1 MSSLDDVNP
10 KYIEN
15 VIREYNA
22 FNQISKSDIIDFF
35 DKKEID
41 LYKNGMK
48 EALYKTRKMTKHE
61 MDELGIIDQVSK
73 INISSQDI
81 DIPDPT
87 NLLYALIYIRRLSY
101 LFIHENELDNIAEG
115 NEFIPIMIEGLY
127 IKKLTNAQ
135 NKGQLLIN
143 YENYKKALLKL
154 CENDRHQQINFVDA
168 YNMQDALV
176 TYYLEN
182 KKDFYHYVKLNKKEI
197 QKHMKKYGKNNIDY
211 SANNL
216 NDVFGM
222 SDILTSAQKVYK
234 KERPNY

>member
-22 FNQISKSDIIDFF
+22 FSQIDRNGIIDFF
-35 DKKEID
+35 NDKEID

-61 MDELGIIDQVSK
+61 MDNLGIIDQIYK
-73 INISSQDI
+73 INLDSRELDVPEPI
-81 DIPDPT
+81 
-87 NLLYALIYIRRLSY
+87 NLLYALIFIRRLSY
-101 LFIHENELDNIAEG
+101 LFIHENELDNIAKS

-135 NKGQLLIN
+135 NKNQLLIN
-143 YENYKKALLKL
+143 YENYKKALIKL
-154 CENDRHQQINFVDA
+154 CEDDRTQQNNFVDA
-168 YNMQDALV
+168 YYLQDALV
-176 TYYLEN
+176 TYYLKN
-182 KKDFYHYVKLNKKEI
+182 KKDFYHYIKINKK
-197 QKHMKKYGKNNIDY
+197 KKGN
-211 SANNL
+211 
-216 NDVFGM
+216 VEM
-222 SDILTSAQKVYK
+222 SDILTTAQKVYK